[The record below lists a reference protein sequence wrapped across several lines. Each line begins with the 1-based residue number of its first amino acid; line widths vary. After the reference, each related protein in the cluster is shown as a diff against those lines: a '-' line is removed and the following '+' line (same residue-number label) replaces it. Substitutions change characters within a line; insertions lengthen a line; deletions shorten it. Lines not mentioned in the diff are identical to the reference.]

1 MAPSPQFSPYARHA
15 RLHRSWASAA
25 GHPLFSPDFGG
36 GKSTKLRDGCL
47 SRSCLPVPA
56 QRGHTEPS
64 TQGDAK
70 TMSRTTNCGWDRR
83 IFSSGAMQTY
93 ISFSV
98 LRRKR
103 RRAYCNLLGSR
114 ATSSMHP
121 LCAPTAVA
129 MASLGH
135 RGHAERRHRRGR
147 TALDFHRYD
156 RAANFFGMHG
166 TW

>member
-1 MAPSPQFSPYARHA
+1 MPLLLNFRRMRVTQDCIGPGHLLLAIPSFRQI
-15 RLHRSWASAA
+15 
-25 GHPLFSPDFGG
+25 FGG

-98 LRRKR
+98 LRRK
-103 RRAYCNLLGSR
+103 
-114 ATSSMHP
+114 
-121 LCAPTAVA
+121 
-129 MASLGH
+129 
-135 RGHAERRHRRGR
+135 
-147 TALDFHRYD
+147 
-156 RAANFFGMHG
+156 
-166 TW
+166 